1 MAMIQSRNISTMNM
15 LKRKM
20 KYQMTKEV
28 KMETVMVMMMMIMM
42 IWMIMTDEH
51 HAPLFTMT

>member
-1 MAMIQSRNISTMNM
+1 
-15 LKRKM
+15 
-20 KYQMTKEV
+20 MTKEV
-28 KMETVMVMMMMIMM
+28 KIETVMLVMMMMMMMMMM